1 MTIKRINIGPRMS
14 QATVHNGVAYL
25 AGQVAHDALG
35 APVKEQTIAILKQID
50 ALLAEAGTDKSNLL
64 AASIWLNDIDT
75 FEQMNAVWDAWVTP
89 GHTPARACVEAR
101 LASPQFAVEIA
112 VTAAVS

>member
-1 MTIKRINIGPRMS
+1 MSIQRINIGPRMS
-14 QATVHNGVAYL
+14 QATVHGGVVYL
-25 AGQVAHDALG
+25 AGQVAHEALG

-50 ALLAEAGTDKSNLL
+50 TLLAEAGTDKSKLL
-64 AASIWLNDIDT
+64 AASIWLTDIDT
-75 FEQMNAVWDAWVTP
+75 FEQMNAVWDAWVAP

-112 VTAAVS
+112 VIAAVS

>member
-1 MTIKRINIGPRMS
+1 MSIQRINIGPRMS

-25 AGQVAHDALG
+25 AGQVAHDARG
-35 APVKEQTIAILKQID
+35 TPVKEQTIAILKQID
-50 ALLAEAGTDKSNLL
+50 ALLAEAGTDKSKLL
-64 AASIWLNDIDT
+64 SASIWLEDIDT
-75 FEQMNAVWDAWVTP
+75 FEQMNAIWDAWVIP

-112 VTAAVS
+112 VIAAVS